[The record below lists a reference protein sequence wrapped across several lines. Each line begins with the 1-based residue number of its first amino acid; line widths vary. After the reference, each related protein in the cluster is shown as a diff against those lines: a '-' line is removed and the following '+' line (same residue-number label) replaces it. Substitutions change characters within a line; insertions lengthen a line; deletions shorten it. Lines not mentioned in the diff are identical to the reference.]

1 MAAPPCPQLAAELT
15 KRILDNCFVEELQ
28 LDQLQGYLWF
38 MHVLLSGGWLDP
50 STQVAAFLALA
61 EQHGM
66 KEALSLWTVPFEFN
80 ENDVKAM
87 LVDRALFDE
96 PPR

>member
-15 KRILDNCFVEELQ
+15 ERILDNCFVEDLK

-38 MHVLLSGGWLDP
+38 MRVLLKGGWLDP
-50 STQVAAFLALA
+50 STQIAALLKLA

-66 KEALSLWTVPFEFN
+66 KEALSLWTVPYQFTQD
-80 ENDVKAM
+80 DVTAM
-87 LVDRALFDE
+87 LVDRALFDKQS
-96 PPR
+96 